1 MEPQEN
7 ESSNLIKK
15 LANDKYS
22 FYKDI
27 NQELPTGGIVL
38 LGDSLVQKFP
48 VDEMYHGSVRILNR
62 GIFGSTTYDVIKRLD
77 DIVNILKPDTVII
90 WVGTNDIMPAVPYNA
105 EKEIAERI
113 IHIADLIISSKC
125 DTKILIMSLLPVNN
139 SAHPKIYHD
148 WLIGKD
154 NDKLK
159 NINTE
164 LKKLCSQKNYIWLD
178 TFDLFLDEEGQLQLN
193 YTIDGT
199 HINFAGY
206 KIILEKL
213 KSYFQ

>member
-1 MEPQEN
+1 MEAKEN
-7 ESSNLIKK
+7 ESLNLIKK

-22 FYKDI
+22 FYKDL

-38 LGDSLVQKFP
+38 LGDSLVQNFP
-48 VDEMYHGSVRILNR
+48 IDEMYHGSVRLLNR

-77 DIVNILKPDTVII
+77 DIVNILKPDTAII
-90 WVGTNDIMPAVPYNA
+90 WVGTNDIMPAVPHNT
-105 EKEIAERI
+105 ETEIAERI
-113 IHIADLIISSKC
+113 IYIADLIISSKC
-125 DTKILIMSLLPVNN
+125 DTKILIMSLLPINK
-139 SAHPKIYHD
+139 SSHPKIYHD

-164 LKKLCSQKNYIWLD
+164 LKRLCSKENYIFLD
-178 TFDLFLDEEGQLQLN
+178 TFDLFLDEKGQLQLN

-213 KSYFQ
+213 KPYFQ

>member
-1 MEPQEN
+1 MEPKEN

-38 LGDSLVQKFP
+38 LGDSLVQNFP

-90 WVGTNDIMPAVPYNA
+90 WVGTNDIMPAVPHNA

-125 DTKILIMSLLPVNN
+125 DTKILIMSLLPVNK

-178 TFDLFLDEEGQLQLN
+178 TFDLFLDEERQLQLN

-213 KSYFQ
+213 KPYFQ

>member
-38 LGDSLVQKFP
+38 LGDSLVQNFP

-90 WVGTNDIMPAVPYNA
+90 WVGT
-105 EKEIAERI
+105 KT
-113 IHIADLIISSKC
+113 SC
-125 DTKILIMSLLPVNN
+125 LLFPIT
-139 SAHPKIYHD
+139 PK
-148 WLIGKD
+148 
-154 NDKLK
+154 
-159 NINTE
+159 
-164 LKKLCSQKNYIWLD
+164 KKL
-178 TFDLFLDEEGQLQLN
+178 
-193 YTIDGT
+193 
-199 HINFAGY
+199 
-206 KIILEKL
+206 L
-213 KSYFQ
+213 KESFTLPI